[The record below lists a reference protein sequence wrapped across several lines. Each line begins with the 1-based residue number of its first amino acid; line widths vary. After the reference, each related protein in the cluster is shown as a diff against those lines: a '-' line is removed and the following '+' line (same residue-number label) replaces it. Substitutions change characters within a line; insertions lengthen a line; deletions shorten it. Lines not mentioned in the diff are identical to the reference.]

1 LDEKRETLMGLADD
15 AKDTA
20 EAAFTKV
27 ERTVEDGVDR
37 LKDKGDEVKADAKV
51 RGAEAERESVARKNE
66 AKENLR
72 DS

>member
-1 LDEKRETLMGLADD
+1 VGLADE

-37 LKDKGDEVKADAKV
+37 LKDKGDAARADAKV
-51 RGAEAERESVARKNE
+51 HGAEAERDSVERKND
-66 AKENLR
+66 AKAKLR
-72 DS
+72 DN

>member
-1 LDEKRETLMGLADD
+1 VGLADE

-20 EAAFTKV
+20 EAVVTKV

-37 LKDKGDEVKADAKV
+37 LKDKGDAAKADAKV
-51 RGAEAERESVARKNE
+51 HGAEAERDSVDRKNDVK
-66 AKENLR
+66 AKLR

>member
-1 LDEKRETLMGLADD
+1 MGLADE

-20 EAAFTKV
+20 DAVFTKV

-37 LKDKGDEVKADAKV
+37 LKDKGDAVKADAKV
-51 RGAEAERESVARKNE
+51 HGAEAEREAVNRKNE

-72 DS
+72 NS